1 MCNVWKRCK
10 VREHQ
15 DRKKEKEHRLE
26 DNNPAS
32 ATIVEQING
41 SYYTL
46 TQQTVYRYSKNS
58 WIYIWKQL
66 CRSIIE
72 QVSIFDSNLTLLR
85 PLNVNYYIYNKHA

>member
-41 SYYTL
+41 SYYTFDTANCVL
-46 TQQTVYRYSKNS
+46 MFKKFMD
-58 WIYIWKQL
+58 IYG
-66 CRSIIE
+66 
-72 QVSIFDSNLTLLR
+72 SNF
-85 PLNVNYYIYNKHA
+85 ADQ